1 MIFDGSS
8 PFLIASIR
16 MSRLS
21 PVTIWASLR
30 VSSSLL
36 LSSVVV
42 MREPWLSIAL
52 VRLLNSAPRG
62 AINVASPKFASCG
75 GL

>member
-1 MIFDGSS
+1 M
-8 PFLIASIR
+8 
-16 MSRLS
+16 
-21 PVTIWASLR
+21 VWASSR

-42 MREPWLSIAL
+42 TREPWLSIAL
-52 VRLLNSAPRG
+52 VRLLNSVHRG

>member
-1 MIFDGSS
+1 M
-8 PFLIASIR
+8 
-16 MSRLS
+16 
-21 PVTIWASLR
+21 VWASSR
-30 VSSSLL
+30 VSRSLL

-42 MREPWLSIAL
+42 TREPWLSIAL

-62 AINVASPKFASCG
+62 AINVANPKFASCG